1 VEEAAQIYSNKTTEN
16 VDTVKTSLKEW
27 DGKWITD
34 PALIENSAVN
44 YSKVQYELGYIPK
57 SLTQEEIFDT
67 SFYDKVM
74 SEEQTQE

>member
-1 VEEAAQIYSNKTTEN
+1 
-16 VDTVKTSLKEW
+16 
-27 DGKWITD
+27 
-34 PALIENSAVN
+34 LIENSAVN